1 MPIYEYICDKCKHRF
16 ELMQRIDEKP
26 IKTCPRCRGKVNKV
40 ISPAAFVLKGT
51 GWYATDYAGK
61 GKKDT
66 TQESPK
72 QEKKPEEKADSA
84 KSS

>member
-26 IKTCPRCRGKVNKV
+26 PKTCPRCRGKVSKV

-66 TQESPK
+66 TQESPS

>member
-1 MPIYEYICDKCKHRF
+1 MPIYEYLCDKCKHRF
-16 ELMQRIDEKP
+16 ELMQRIDEEP
-26 IKTCPRCRGKVNKV
+26 PKTCPRCRGRVHKV

-66 TQESPK
+66 TQE
-72 QEKKPEEKADSA
+72 KKLEEKTDSS
-84 KSS
+84 KST